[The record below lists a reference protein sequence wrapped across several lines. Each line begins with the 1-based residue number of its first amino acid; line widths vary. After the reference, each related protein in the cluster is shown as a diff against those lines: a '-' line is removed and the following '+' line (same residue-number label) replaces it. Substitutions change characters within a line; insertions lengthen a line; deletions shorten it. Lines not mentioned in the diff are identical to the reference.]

1 MRYLALGDSYTV
13 GEGVGAGESLPACIK
28 RRMFVTPSAAR
39 GPKLI
44 QAQAPSLAALPQ
56 GDNTFEIIAR
66 TGWTTAELAAA
77 IRRENP
83 PADHDLVTLLIGV
96 NNQYRGLPLEEY
108 RLEFAQLL
116 ATAVRLARE
125 RSRRVVVLS
134 IPDWGVT
141 PFAEGRGRERIAIEI
156 DRFNDAAHGIT
167 TRAGAAWVDVT
178 ADSRA
183 YPADLVADGLH
194 PSAAAYERWAQ
205 LALPAVLAAL
215 ADA

>member
-13 GEGVGAGESLPACIK
+13 GEGVGAGENFPEVIGRELRDAG
-28 RRMFVTPSAAR
+28 R
-39 GPKLI
+39 GPRVTSPASGVHVI
-44 QAQAPSLAALPQ
+44 AA
-56 GDNTFEIIAR
+56 

-141 PFAEGRGRERIAIEI
+141 PFAEGRGRERIASEI

-183 YPADLVADGLH
+183 HPADLVADGLH